1 VTLFN
6 RINILFYK
14 AIKLRI
20 WFASITVI
28 ILFLLLALTV
38 NSAREK
44 DIVEIFSRQQLAN
57 VQNTATRMADVFSQV
72 GKNIALFS
80 HFDSQLKMPPE
91 EIDGYY
97 KILSSGWESTFD
109 TIVLFD
115 ATGRIK
121 SVYPKNAQPAINLSD
136 HFNIIRKKQ
145 KQYLGL
151 ALPELSTAISIKQK
165 TDRYLVVGYPVKRQ
179 DGKFA
184 GAWLVS
190 FSLSE
195 VVDKYTKQ
203 TINGEL
209 GELWLIDEK
218 QKIIIHRNSAF
229 IGKDIKYFLKNINET
244 KIDFSSDKGDYFEA
258 VVRQNGKK
266 QQHSIIAYYP
276 LQTGDKKW
284 TLLVVAPYSQ
294 VISPLRKTFFYT
306 LFSSLL
312 LIIVVIIASM
322 SFAYKEGKRVR
333 IREEKKRLN
342 ERKDWQEKLLREKK
356 TIEGIIE
363 GSPIPSFVI
372 NNEHK
377 VILWNRACTELT
389 GYSAQDMLGAD
400 NHYKPFY
407 SVKRPLI
414 ADLIVDNEI
423 ENLSI
428 YYDNK
433 KIKKS
438 EKLLGA
444 YEATDYFDNLGGRSR
459 ILYFLAAPIYDEKGK
474 IIGAIETLQ
483 DISREREMT
492 RSLSEYAETLQN
504 ELIENIELRR
514 QIEDLY
520 NYLQSIVNSLP
531 DKIYEIDENGI
542 INFMSRGLRKKGES
556 SSREFKNRHFME
568 FVASGYEDF
577 VLSKWEDA
585 KKGIYKPYEIE
596 AKNKEG
602 RKHNLLITTSPVIGT
617 NHYLLV
623 QRDITEFK
631 DLEKKLYDS
640 QKLAALGQLSAGIAH
655 EIRNPLSS
663 IKMSLQILTKRMNP
677 EGNDLK
683 RFKIAEKEVDHLE
696 MLVNNILA
704 FAKPVEPKKVPVD
717 LSKVLEQAIAM
728 AEKGI
733 TDKKIEIKT
742 NFSDVPPVAVDAAMM
757 ADAFLNVIRNASEAV
772 KEHGEIKVTL
782 RYTYESRQSVAVE
795 IKDNGSGI
803 DEEDMPHLF
812 NPFFTR
818 KNYGTGLGLS
828 LVKKIIDIHQGM
840 IDISSKKNEGT
851 TVIIVLPL
859 GTEITRSPIIN
870 EEGNI

>member
-1 VTLFN
+1 MTLFN
-6 RINILFYK
+6 KIESLFYK

-57 VQNTATRMADVFSQV
+57 VQNTATRMADIFSQV
-72 GKNIALFS
+72 GKNISLFPN
-80 HFDSQLKMPPE
+80 FDQQLKISPGEME
-91 EIDGYY
+91 NYY

-109 TIVLFD
+109 AIVLFD
-115 ATGRIK
+115 AAGRSKNI
-121 SVYPKNAQPAINLSD
+121 YPKNKQPAVNLSKY
-136 HFNIIRKKQ
+136 FNVIREERQ
-145 KQYLGL
+145 QYLGL
-151 ALPELSTAISIKQK
+151 ALPDASRAVSVKQK
-165 TDRYLVVGYPVKRQ
+165 SDRYLVLGYPVKRQ
-179 DGKFA
+179 DGKFS
-184 GAWLVS
+184 GAWLVT
-190 FSLSE
+190 FSVSALAE
-195 VVDKYTKQ
+195 KYAKQ
-203 TINGEL
+203 TLNGDL

-218 QKIIIHRNSAF
+218 QKIIIHHNSAF
-229 IGKDIKYFLKNINET
+229 VGKNINDLLKNTGET
-244 KIDFSSDKGDYFEA
+244 KIDFSSDTGAYFEA
-258 VVRQNGKK
+258 FVHLNGKR
-266 QQHSIIAYYP
+266 QQRSIIAYSP
-276 LQTGDKKW
+276 FQTGDKKW
-284 TLLVVAPYSQ
+284 TLLIVAPYSQ

-312 LIIVVIIASM
+312 LIVVVIIASM

-356 TIEGIIE
+356 TIEGIME
-363 GSPIPSFVI
+363 GFPIPSFVI
-372 NNEHK
+372 NNKHQ

-389 GYSAQDMLGAD
+389 GYSAEDMLGTD
-400 NHYKPFY
+400 NHYKPLY
-407 SVKRPLI
+407 AAPRPLL
-414 ADLIVDNEI
+414 ADLIVDNETD
-423 ENLSI
+423 LSK
-428 YYDNK
+428 YYGNK

-438 EKLLGA
+438 EKVLGA
-444 YEATDYFDNLGGRSR
+444 FEATDFFDNVGGRSR
-459 ILYFLAAPIYDEKGK
+459 ILYFLAAPIYDEKGNV
-474 IIGAIETLQ
+474 IAAIETLQ

-492 RSLSEYAETLQN
+492 KSLSEYAETLQN
-504 ELIENIELRR
+504 ELVENIELRR

-542 INFMSRGLRKKGES
+542 INFVSRGLRKKGES
-556 SSREFKNRHFME
+556 SSREFKNKHFLE
-568 FVASGYEDF
+568 FVASGYENF

-596 AKNKEG
+596 AKDKEG

-631 DLEKKLYDS
+631 NLEKRLYDS

-655 EIRNPLSS
+655 EVRNPLSS

-683 RFKIAEKEVDHLE
+683 RFKIAEKEVEHLE
-696 MLVNNILA
+696 RLVNDILA
-704 FAKPVEPKKVPVD
+704 FAKPVEAKKTPVK
-717 LSKVLEQAIAM
+717 LSKVLEQALAL

-733 TDKKIEIKT
+733 TDKKIEVRT
-742 NFSDVPPVAVDAAMM
+742 DFGEVPPVAVDAAMM

-772 KEHGEIKVTL
+772 AEHGEITVSL
-782 RYTYESRQSVAVE
+782 RCLDETRQSVVVE
-795 IKDNGSGI
+795 IKDNGGGI
-803 DEEDMPHLF
+803 NEEDMPHLF

-828 LVKKIIDIHQGM
+828 LVKKIIDIHQGI
-840 IDISSKKNEGT
+840 IDIASKKDEGT
-851 TVIIVLPL
+851 TVTIVLPL
-859 GTEITRSPIIN
+859 GTEMTRSPLL
-870 EEGNI
+870 

>member
-1 VTLFN
+1 MTLFN
-6 RINILFYK
+6 KIKILLYK
-14 AIKLRI
+14 AVRIRI

-44 DIVEIFSRQQLAN
+44 DIVNIFSRQQLVN
-57 VQNTATRMADVFSQV
+57 VQNTAKRMTDVFSQV

-80 HFDSQLKMPPE
+80 HFDPQLKMSLGE
-91 EIDGYY
+91 MDSYY
-97 KILSSGWESTFD
+97 KVLSSGWENTFD
-109 TIVLFD
+109 TIVYFD
-115 ATGRIK
+115 ASGKIK
-121 SVYPKNAQPAINLSD
+121 SFYPRNTRPAINLSD

-151 ALPELSTAISIKQK
+151 ALPEASSAISLKQK
-165 TDRYLVVGYPVKRQ
+165 TDRYLVVGYPVRRQ
-179 DGKFA
+179 DGKFT

-190 FSLSE
+190 FSLSA
-195 VVDKYTKQ
+195 VVDKYNKQ
-203 TINGEL
+203 TINNEL

-218 QKIIIHRNSAF
+218 QQVIINRDSEFNGRN
-229 IGKDIKYFLKNINET
+229 IKDILKNSSEA
-244 KIDFSSDKGDYFEA
+244 KMDFSSDKGGYFESM
-258 VVRQNGKK
+258 VLLNNKK
-266 QQHSIIAYYP
+266 YQHSIIAYYP
-276 LQTGDKKW
+276 LLNGDKKW

-322 SFAYKEGKRVR
+322 SFAYKEGKRLR
-333 IREEKKRLN
+333 ITEEKKRLN

-356 TIEGIIE
+356 IIEGIIE
-363 GSPIPSFVI
+363 GLPIPSFVI
-372 NNEHK
+372 NKEHK

-389 GYSAQDMLGAD
+389 GYSAQDMLGTS

-407 SVKRPLI
+407 SVKRPI
-414 ADLIVDNEI
+414 VADLIIDHET
-423 ENLSI
+423 EALSK
-428 YYDNK
+428 YYGNK
-433 KIKKS
+433 KVKKA

-444 YEATDYFDNLGGRSR
+444 HEVTDYFENLGGRSR
-459 ILYFLAAPIYDEKGK
+459 VLYFLAAPIYDEKGE
-474 IIGAIETLQ
+474 IIAAIETLQ

-492 RSLSEYAETLQN
+492 KSLSEYAETLQN

-531 DKIYEIDENGI
+531 DQIYEIDENGI
-542 INFMSRGLRKKGES
+542 INFMSRGLKNREEPYS
-556 SSREFKNRHFME
+556 SEFKNKHFLE
-568 FVASGYEDF
+568 FVASGYEEF

-631 DLEKKLYDS
+631 NLEKKLYDS

-663 IKMSLQILTKRMNP
+663 IKMSLQILAKRMNP

-683 RFKIAEKEVDHLE
+683 RFKIAEREVDHLE

-704 FAKPVEPKKVPVD
+704 FAKPVEPKKSPVD
-717 LSKVLEQAIAM
+717 LSKVLEQAIDM

-733 TDKKIEIKT
+733 ADKKIEIQT
-742 NFSDVPPVAVDAAMM
+742 EFNEVLPVTVDAAMM
-757 ADAFLNVIRNASEAV
+757 ADAFLNVIRNALEAV
-772 KEHGEIKVTL
+772 AEYGKIIVSL
-782 RYTYESRQSVAVE
+782 RYFDETRQSVAVE

-803 DEEDMPHLF
+803 DDEDMPHIF

-828 LVKKIIDIHQGM
+828 LVKKIVDIHQGT

-851 TVIIVLPL
+851 TVLIVLPL
-859 GTEITRSPIIN
+859 GTDITRSTITN
-870 EEGNI
+870 E